1 MDVTAITSMKKHEY
15 KMSKKQEKALKKLL
29 DQEHDRF
36 NAMDID
42 EDGKVYWLEFKEY
55 WRQYMLDNYGYDA
68 VEGAEEQYKVAFEQI
83 AGDKK
88 YFTWKMYKKFLTEI
102 ELDIEDEEEK

>member
-1 MDVTAITSMKKHEY
+1 MLFKIACLAIASLSLGQTEAKSLSSADVRHYMSLMDTAAVASMKTKKYE
-15 KMSKKQEKALKKLL
+15 MSKKQEKALKKLL

-55 WRQYMLDNYGYDA
+55 WR
-68 VEGAEEQYKVAFEQI
+68 
-83 AGDKK
+83 
-88 YFTWKMYKKFLTEI
+88 
-102 ELDIEDEEEK
+102 